1 MMKLLFAA
9 VILALSV
16 PAAAAFAEDDDHR
29 QGHRSAHREHRQ
41 VHREANRDHREAHQ
55 DGFRNRRDH
64 REYHRDTRDDHNDFH
79 DDHPGTRHD
88 DRRRGR
94 SGYNY
99 QPSYGSPYGYSYAPY
114 GYYPQ
119 GRRW

>member
-1 MMKLLFAA
+1 MKKLLFAA
-9 VILALSV
+9 VIVALSA
-16 PAAAAFAEDDDHR
+16 PAAAAFAEDDHR
-29 QGHRSAHREHRQ
+29 GQGHRSAHREHRQ

-55 DGFRNRRDH
+55 DGFRDRRDH

-88 DRRRGR
+88 DRRRDR

-99 QPSYGSPYGYSYAPY
+99 QPSYGAPYGYSYSPY

-119 GRRW
+119 SRRW